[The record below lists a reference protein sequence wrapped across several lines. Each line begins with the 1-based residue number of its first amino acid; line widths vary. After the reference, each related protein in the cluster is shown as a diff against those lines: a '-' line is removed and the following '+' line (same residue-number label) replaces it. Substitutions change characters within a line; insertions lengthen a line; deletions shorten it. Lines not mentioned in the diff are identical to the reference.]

1 MLKSIEGNFDNL
13 EVNKLLTKH
22 FIELR
27 AASPEGSAHVLDIP
41 GLKVSSIKFWSLWE
55 NDKIF
60 GCGALK
66 FLDKDHGEFKSI
78 RIHDDFRNQGNGIK
92 VIKHLIDEAKKLKIK
107 RISLETGAGDFFAPA
122 RKLFD
127 KCGFKPCAPFAHYKD
142 DINSLYLSKL
152 IDNSCCLLYTSPSPR
167 DRG

>member
-1 MLKSIEGNFDNL
+1 MLKSIEGNFDNPD
-13 EVNKLLTKH
+13 VNKLLTKH

-55 NDKIF
+55 GDKIF

-78 RIHDDFRNQGNGIK
+78 RIHDDFRNQDNGIK
-92 VIKHLIDEAKKLKIK
+92 IIKHLIDEAKKLKIK
-107 RISLETGAGDFFAPA
+107 RISLETGAGKYFEPA
-122 RKLFD
+122 RKLFK
-127 KCGFKPCAPFAHYKD
+127 KCDFKPCEPFAHYKID
-142 DINSLYLSKL
+142 KNSIYLSKL
-152 IDNSCCLLYTSPSPR
+152 INNN
-167 DRG
+167 